1 MLLGERV
8 GLTKS
13 ERQARN
19 SQAFREVIGNPYE
32 LTDDG
37 EPQQGHYSRLK
48 NGSGV
53 KTSTIDQMPG
63 SSNPARPNA
72 LDFFIDVDAAIADG
86 LNEIGSQLGQLF
98 VNTYFFEIDP
108 RFTQQERANIEQVIG
123 ALLRK
128 RSISPVSK
136 YFTTIRK

>member
-1 MLLGERV
+1 MV

-19 SQAFREVIGNPYE
+19 KRAFDEVLGDPYSY
-32 LTDDG
+32 TSDG
-37 EPQQGHYSRLK
+37 SDTIQGHYSRLK

-53 KTSTIDQMPG
+53 KVCTIDQQPG
-63 SSNPARPNA
+63 GSANPARPTA

-86 LNEIGSQLGQLF
+86 LDEIGSKLGDLF
-98 VNTYFFEIDP
+98 INTYFFEIDP
-108 RFTQQERANIEQVIG
+108 RFTQQERANVEQIIG
-123 ALLRK
+123 RLLLK